1 MSLSNDEDYKK
12 KALKYFT
19 KYTQLKLSLTNLK
32 GGSIPIWYNDLVKE
46 SQSIYR
52 SLSIISS
59 LTGEPKNSIMLSGSA
74 ALALYLGNENMDV
87 ELNEIFSGD
96 YKSPGDL
103 DFIYQGSNK
112 NDNLN
117 IPSVQ
122 IRYNTDLPITFT
134 RTQETAISSPEYI
147 IDPFYQSLD
156 KPLIKKFDLTN
167 VNPYQKEI
175 SFTKLPYITI
185 YGIKVVTPEKLLS
198 FYNDD
203 FLEKNITKVEILT
216 NFIDRMK
223 SDKIKE
229 QLYCPVFKDNKY
241 NPSTTT
247 TLVPTRPISRLLED
261 DDSPPRLPKGRDLG
275 PPLKKP
281 AFSLD

>member
-1 MSLSNDEDYKK
+1 MSLSNDEYYKK

-19 KYTQLKLSLTNLK
+19 KYTQLKLSLANLK
-32 GGSIPIWYNDLVKE
+32 GGGMPIWYDDLVKE
-46 SQSIYR
+46 TQSVYR
-52 SLSIISS
+52 SLSIASS
-59 LTGEPKNSIMLSGSA
+59 QSGEPKNSIMLSGSA

-87 ELNEIFSGD
+87 ELNEIFTGD

-103 DFIYQGSNK
+103 DFVYQGSTK

-117 IPSVQ
+117 IPSLQ
-122 IRYNTDLPITFT
+122 IRIDSDRPITFT

-147 IDPFYQSLD
+147 IDPSYQSLD
-156 KPLIKKFDLTN
+156 KPSIKKFDLTN

-223 SDKIKE
+223 SDKMKE
-229 QLYCPVFKDNKY
+229 QLYCPIFENNKY
-241 NPSTTT
+241 NPTTN
-247 TLVPTRPISRLLED
+247 TLVPPRPISRLLLED
-261 DDSPPRLPKGRDLG
+261 DDSPPRLPRGFDLG